1 MAIEI
6 KVPVIGESITEV
18 TLTSWAKEDGD
29 FVEEGEI
36 LCEIESDKAT
46 VELPAESS
54 GVLKRTVDEGSDLPI
69 GAVIGSLDTEA
80 SGGSPSASVP
90 VQSAA
95 PSEPTQSAAPK
106 ATGEM
111 IEIKVPVIGE
121 SITEVSLTSWA
132 VEDGD
137 FVNEGDILCE
147 IESDKATVELPA
159 ESSGIITKKVEDGSD
174 LPIGAVIATLA
185 VAEGGAAAPQVSTTT
200 QAPAQASSSTPG
212 GHPSPA
218 AAKIMAEKGVDP
230 STVSGTGKDG
240 RITKGDALS
249 ANASAPKTQST
260 PAKAPTQATASI
272 APAMVAGSR
281 EIKREK
287 MSRLRKTIAKRL
299 TEAKNTTAMLTTFN
313 EVDMKPLMDMR
324 KKYQDQFVKAHDVKL
339 GFMSLFT
346 KACCVAMQKH
356 PLVNAQIDG
365 DELVI
370 PQYVD
375 MGIAVSAPKGL
386 VVPVLRNAE
395 AMNLATIEKEIKRLA
410 VKARDGKL
418 SVDEMSG
425 GSFTITNGGV
435 FGSMLSTPILNIPQS
450 AILGMHN
457 IVERAWVVDGKIEIR
472 PIMYIALSY
481 DHRVI
486 DGKDSVG
493 FLKTVKELLE
503 DPARM
508 ILDI

>member
-18 TLTSWAKEDGD
+18 TLVTWHKEDGE
-29 FVEEGEI
+29 FVEEGDI
-36 LCEIESDKAT
+36 LCDIESDKAT

-54 GVLKRTVDEGSDLPI
+54 GTLKRSVEEGSDLPI
-69 GAVIGSLDTEA
+69 GAVIGTLDTDAKGESPAPAQKQDSQA
-80 SGGSPSASVP
+80 SEKT
-90 VQSAA
+90 SAA
-95 PSEPTQSAAPK
+95 K
-106 ATGEM
+106 ATGET
-111 IEIKVPVIGE
+111 IDIKVPVIGE
-121 SITEVSLTSWA
+121 SITEVSLTTWS
-132 VEDGD
+132 VENGD
-137 FVNEGDILCE
+137 FVSEGDILCE

-159 ESSGIITKKVEDGSD
+159 ESSGVITLKVDEGSD
-174 LPIGAVIATLA
+174 LPIGAVIASLA
-185 VAEGGAAAPQVSTTT
+185 VSEGGAPEETAPKAESQGSS
-200 QAPAQASSSTPG
+200 QASNNTTPG
-212 GHPSPA
+212 GHASPA
-218 AAKIMAEKGVDP
+218 AKKILEEKGLDGSQIV
-230 STVSGTGKDG
+230 GTGKDG
-240 RITKGDALS
+240 RITKEDAL
-249 ANASAPKTQST
+249 NAKKVSPKPAEKPA
-260 PAKAPTQATASI
+260 PAKTNDS
-272 APAMVAGSR
+272 APAMTGGTR
-281 EIKREK
+281 NIEREK
-287 MSRLRKTIAKRL
+287 MTRLRKTIAKRL
-299 TEAKNTTAMLTTFN
+299 TEAKNSTAMLTTFN

-324 KKYQDQFVKAHDVKL
+324 KKYQDQFVKTHDVKL

-346 KACCVAMQKH
+346 KACCVAMKKH

-365 DELVI
+365 EDLVV

-395 AMNLATIEKEIKRLA
+395 TMGLATIEKEIKRLA

-418 SVDEMSG
+418 SIDEMSG
-425 GSFTITNGGV
+425 GTFTITNGGV
-435 FGSMLSTPILNIPQS
+435 FGSMLSTPILNTPQS
-450 AILGMHN
+450 GILGMHN
-457 IVERAWVVDGKIEIR
+457 IVERPWVVDGKVEIR

>member
-18 TLTSWAKEDGD
+18 TLTSWAKEDGEY
-29 FVEEGEI
+29 VEEGDI

-54 GVLKRTVDEGSDLPI
+54 GVLKRTVEEGSDLPI
-69 GAVIGSLDTEA
+69 GAVIGSLEPSA
-80 SGGSPSASVP
+80 GGASPSTPTATETP
-90 VQSAA
+90 AA
-95 PSEPTQSAAPK
+95 ATTTPK
-106 ATGEM
+106 ATGEN
-111 IEIKVPVIGE
+111 IDIKVPVIGE
-121 SITEVSLTSWA
+121 SITEVSLTSWS

-159 ESSGIITKKVEDGSD
+159 ESSGIITKKVDEGSD

-185 VAEGGAAAPQVSTTT
+185 VAEGGTSAPQ
-200 QAPAQASSSTPG
+200 SSSQPSTPDSTASTTPG

-218 AAKIMAEKGVDP
+218 AAKIMAEKGIDP
-230 STVSGTGKDG
+230 NSVSGTGKDG
-240 RITKGDALS
+240 RITKADALA
-249 ANASAPKTQST
+249 ANAAPAKAPAST
-260 PAKAPTQATASI
+260 PAKTEKKAEVSAP
-272 APAMVAGSR
+272 MMAGGTR

-287 MSRLRKTIAKRL
+287 MTRLRKTIAKRL
-299 TEAKNTTAMLTTFN
+299 TEAKNSTAMLTTFN

-346 KACCVAMQKH
+346 KACCVAMKKH

-395 AMNLATIEKEIKRLA
+395 SMSLATIEKEIKRLA

-418 SVDEMSG
+418 SMDEMSG

-450 AILGMHN
+450 GILGMHN
-457 IVERAWVVDGKIEIR
+457 IVERPWVVDGKIEIR

-508 ILDI
+508 ILDL

>member
-18 TLTSWAKEDGD
+18 TLTSWSKEDGD
-29 FVEEGEI
+29 YVEEGDI

-54 GVLKRTVDEGSDLPI
+54 GILKIIAEEGSDLPI
-69 GAVIGSLDTEA
+69 GAVIGSLEPSSNTTSTPKA
-80 SGGSPSASVP
+80 KVQSPSVS
-90 VQSAA
+90 S
-95 PSEPTQSAAPK
+95 SEPES
-106 ATGEM
+106 TGKV

-137 FVNEGDILCE
+137 QVNEGDILCE

-159 ESSGIITKKVEDGSD
+159 ESSGIITRKVDEGSD

-185 VAEGGAAAPQVSTTT
+185 VTKGGSV
-200 QAPAQASSSTPG
+200 SSTPSLPAIPESAQTSAAPG
-212 GHPSPA
+212 GHASPA
-218 AAKIMAEKGVDP
+218 AKKIMAEKGINP
-230 STVSGTGKDG
+230 SAISGTGKDG
-240 RITKGDALS
+240 RITKGDAL
-249 ANASAPKTQST
+249 NAKT
-260 PAKAPTQATASI
+260 PTQKVATSVPSPSI
-272 APAMVAGSR
+272 ESKAATPIFVGGSR
-281 EIKREK
+281 EVKREK
-287 MSRLRKTIAKRL
+287 MTRLRKTIAKRL
-299 TEAKNTTAMLTTFN
+299 TEAKNSTAMLTTFN
-313 EVDMKPLMDMR
+313 EVDMKPLMDLR

-346 KACCVAMQKH
+346 KACCLAMKKH
-356 PLVNAQIDG
+356 PLVNSQIEG
-365 DELVI
+365 DDLII

-395 AMNLATIEKEIKRLA
+395 NMSLATIEKEIQRLA
-410 VKARDGKL
+410 IKAREGKL
-418 SVDEMSG
+418 SIDEMSG

-450 AILGMHN
+450 GILGMHN
-457 IVERAWVVDGKIEIR
+457 IVERPWVVDGKIEIR

-508 ILDI
+508 VLDI

>member
-29 FVEEGEI
+29 TVAEGDI

-46 VELPAESS
+46 VELPAESD
-54 GVLKRTVDEGSDLPI
+54 GVLKILVEEGSDLPI
-69 GAVIGSLDTEA
+69 GATIARLEA
-80 SGGSPSASVP
+80 ST
-90 VQSAA
+90 AA
-95 PSEPTQSAAPK
+95 PSQPKTEGSTSASTTKTPQ
-106 ATGEM
+106 ATGEV

-132 VEDGD
+132 IEDGD
-137 FVNEGDILCE
+137 FVNEGDIICE

-159 ESSGIITKKVEDGSD
+159 ESSGVITKKVEEGSD
-174 LPIGAVIATLA
+174 LPIGALIATLA
-185 VAEGGAAAPQVSTTT
+185 VVQGGAVANHQATKT
-200 QAPAQASSSTPG
+200 QDASGPTSSPG
-212 GHPSPA
+212 GHASPA
-218 AAKIMAEKGVDP
+218 AKKIMQERSIDP
-230 STVSGTGKDG
+230 NTVSGTGKDG

-249 ANASAPKTQST
+249 APNIPRPSSAKTSKAEANKTSSQIASQSIT
-260 PAKAPTQATASI
+260 P
-272 APAMVAGSR
+272 GSR
-281 EIKREK
+281 EVKREK
-287 MSRLRKTIAKRL
+287 MTRLRKTIAKRL
-299 TEAKNTTAMLTTFN
+299 TEAKNSTAMLTTFN
-313 EVDMKPLMDMR
+313 EVDMKPSMDLR
-324 KKYQDQFVKAHDVKL
+324 KKYQDLFVKKHDVKL

-346 KACCVAMQKH
+346 KACCLAMENH
-356 PLVNAQIDG
+356 PLVNAQIEG
-365 DELVI
+365 EELLI

-395 AMNLATIEKEIKRLA
+395 SMNLATIEKEIKRLA
-410 VKARDGKL
+410 TKAREGKL
-418 SVDEMSG
+418 SIDEMSG

-450 AILGMHN
+450 GILGMHN
-457 IVERAWVVDGKIEIR
+457 IVERPWVVDGKVEVR

-508 ILDI
+508 ILDL